1 MEQSPSWEAKRF
13 LASQYIPRTI
23 WSSKFYYRVYT
34 CRHRSLSWARSI
46 QSMPPSYFFEIH
58 LNIILPSTSW
68 FSKLFLSL
76 GFLDMLLRLEFQRK
90 NMCNIYVF
98 RLRYSDFGT
107 SQYAITYFVKE
118 PTFIFSIDKASKF

>member
-1 MEQSPSWEAKRF
+1 
-13 LASQYIPRTI
+13 
-23 WSSKFYYRVYT
+23 
-34 CRHRSLSWARSI
+34 
-46 QSMPPSYFFEIH
+46 MPPSYFFEIH